1 MKKTTIPI
9 AEPFLLQVADLIIKH
24 HNSTESYDFSDVMIV
39 LPGSRSGRRLLE
51 ILCEKLAI
59 ENALFSP
66 PQFLTPG
73 KFCEFL
79 INFPE
84 IDKIASDVEEIFAWI
99 LALENENEALK
110 TLLNKPVVENYNY
123 LPFAIAIRQIYN
135 ELAGDLIFFD
145 NVAKITHDNGRE
157 TERWLALHEIYKA
170 YFKILE
176 SNGII
181 DKTSAIT
188 KALQPT
194 TCSESEAARG
204 KIVESLETF
213 KHTNN
218 IYVVGV
224 VDMFERFRAA
234 LNCLSDKITIISHGE
249 KEWFDDEG
257 GLCPDINVKNTDDL
271 SDKVKFCESYSEQS
285 AEIVNFL
292 RGLEKDKYS
301 CRDIVISAPDDD
313 IRRPLKQHL
322 TEAEVP
328 THDSI
333 GSIFGQT
340 ELGILL
346 KSLTDYLNEKTV
358 KTFLNL
364 ICHPVIERYIF
375 RSEEEF
381 AIFIK
386 YFQRFASEHILE
398 LTDSKMFNEKPEQK
412 EIIVKIENLIAPL
425 CEKSTIK
432 KSVENINELL
442 SEIYNINKNDQPAA
456 YPAIPMFHLEAIK
469 KWRELSDRILSSGI
483 EIKEKSDSTK
493 TIKLMCQLLSGEKLA
508 PIAEKEAVDI
518 IGWLEVPLEDAP
530 IVVLTG
536 MNEGIVPE
544 SRLSH
549 VFLPNSLRKSLGIQ
563 NDSSRLNRD
572 RYYLR
577 TIVESAEKILITAGK
592 YSANQDPLLPSRL
605 LLDVSEKNQAK
616 LFERFYKPTDKTSE
630 TDRII
635 QTDGFELT
643 GSSELELSLDE
654 EINELAVTR
663 FKDFIECPYRFYLKQ
678 KNIYPCKEL
687 TKEMPAS
694 QFGTV
699 VHNVL
704 EQFGKSKLANSE
716 DPNIIRS
723 KLKELLDKGIERK
736 FGENPHPAVLI
747 QRDSMLKRLNVLA
760 EKQAKRAKNG
770 WKIKETEKEIIIEL
784 AEYKIKGKIDRIDE
798 KMTQKCIID
807 YKTGEVKNVKSEHYN
822 KNTGWINLQLPLYA
836 YWGKKNNNE
845 KIPVTA
851 YFSIQKDTSEIKLLE
866 YEWSEEEIDEAV
878 EEAVNIFKKINS
890 GDKNTF
896 KRTDNMKNCSFC
908 DYKKLCNRDVEIN
921 Y

>member
-9 AEPFLLQVADLIIKH
+9 TEPFLLRVADLIIKN

-51 ILCEKLAI
+51 ILCEKLTI

-66 PQFLTPG
+66 PRFLTPG

-79 INFPE
+79 INFSE
-84 IDKIASDVEEIFAWI
+84 IDKIALDVEEIFAWI
-99 LALENENEALK
+99 LALENENEALE
-110 TLLNKPVVENYNY
+110 TLLNKPVAENYNY

-145 NVAKITHDNGRE
+145 DVAKITRDNGRE
-157 TERWLALHEIYKA
+157 TERWLALHEIYKT
-170 YFKILE
+170 YLKILE
-176 SNGII
+176 SNSII

-188 KALQPT
+188 KALLSI

-213 KHTNN
+213 KYTNN

-249 KEWFDDEG
+249 KEWFGDEG
-257 GLCPDINVKNTDDL
+257 GLQSDINIKKSDDL

-285 AEIVNFL
+285 AETVNFL
-292 RGLEKDKYS
+292 RGLEGKYS
-301 CRDIVISAPDDD
+301 CRDIIISAPDDD
-313 IRRPLKQHL
+313 IRRPLKQYL

-328 THDSI
+328 THDSL
-333 GSIFGQT
+333 GSVFGQT

-364 ICHPVIERYIF
+364 ICHPVIEKYIF
-375 RSEEEF
+375 RSEEES
-381 AIFIK
+381 AIFIEN
-386 YFQRFASEHILE
+386 FQRFASEHILE
-398 LTDSKMFNEKPEQK
+398 LTGSKVFDEKPEQK
-412 EIIVKIENLIAPL
+412 EIIVKTENLIAPL

-442 SEIYNINKNDQPAA
+442 SEVYNINKNDQPAA

-508 PIAEKEAVDI
+508 PAAETEAVDI

-530 IVVLTG
+530 VVILTG
-536 MNEGIVPE
+536 MNEGTVPE
-544 SRLSH
+544 SKLSH

-563 NDSSRLNRD
+563 NDSGRLNRD

-605 LLDVSEKNQAK
+605 LLDVSEENQAK
-616 LFERFYKPTDKTSE
+616 LLERFYKTTNE

-635 QTDGFELT
+635 RTDGFELI
-643 GSSELELSLDE
+643 GSPELELSLDE

-663 FKDFIECPYRFYLKQ
+663 FKDFLECPYRFYLKQ
-678 KNIYPCKEL
+678 KKIYPCKEL
-687 TKEMPAS
+687 TKEMPAF
-694 QFGTV
+694 QFGTII
-699 VHNVL
+699 HNIL
-704 EQFGKSKLANSE
+704 EQFGNSELANSE
-716 DPNIIRS
+716 NPNIIRS
-723 KLKELLDKGIERK
+723 KLKELLDKEIERE

-760 EKQAKRAKNG
+760 EKQAERAKNG
-770 WKIKETEKEIIIEL
+770 WEIKETEKEIIIEL

-798 KMTQKCIID
+798 KITQKCIID
-807 YKTGEVKNVKSEHYN
+807 YKTGKVKGVKSEHYN
-822 KNTGWINLQLPLYA
+822 KNTGWTNLQLPLYA
-836 YWGKKNNNE
+836 YWGKIKSNG

-851 YFSIQKDTSEIKLLE
+851 YFSIQKNTSEIKLLE
-866 YEWSEEEIDEAV
+866 YEWSEEEIDEAIK
-878 EEAVNIFKKINS
+878 EAVNIFKKINS
-890 GDKNTF
+890 GDKSTF
-896 KRTDNMKNCSFC
+896 KRTDNMKNCSYC